1 MAHPECD
8 DPEDQANY
16 QDQPEDLDPWDAHLR
31 DREQHDREQGLGP
44 DPDQQA
50 QDTGLAQELEDASR
64 WPLLTYAP
72 PAPGPVP
79 LPRPHP
85 NGGLPM
91 PVSAKAVADERAQ
104 KREAAARAV
113 AGAAARAVAG
123 AAASRTDQEP
133 GDPQAG
139 DPQAGDP
146 RGVGWN
152 PNPRAC
158 SDEQGSQGHQ
168 QHTQDRSFDYPYTN
182 DAYFGTSDEL
192 PPVPVDP
199 PRPPRQA
206 APGQVADPPYDPP
219 PPYRS
224 PAAAGGGT
232 SRSFVYR
239 PGPERDDVTPL
250 ELGLDESDQGGS
262 VGTGIQMLAQGPQN
276 YMLDIHAHMSFFTAV
291 YRRHTAFAMEC
302 FEDEVTL
309 AFGRPVTV
317 ELVRRADMLGD
328 VFLEV
333 ALPDLGIPGGRWVD
347 AVGYVLLSRVRLVM
361 GDVVLHDQERL
372 WYDLVDRVFMPH
384 GKRRAVDAMIG
395 RGRVLATDAAHTVH
409 VPFKFLCCKNHYA
422 NQQFLPLASLSPNV
436 KLTVEITTEGLEG
449 LVHLPPGAAPPP
461 TLTTLAAKVL
471 SEQAFVDPDEK
482 RAAMHHPARLMIE
495 SFQDVDALSYTF
507 DDAGTYDLKS
517 VSLDLRELNLPVKT
531 LLLVAYDDNATQSKR
546 YFDYLDCVDRAVLL
560 IASAERFPPRAGE
573 YFSLV
578 QTYQHSSACAPD
590 NVHMYSFAL
599 DASQRQPSGTL
610 NFAPL
615 ANPTLRVDLKN
626 TGGRAVKVKAF
637 AQCLNWLT
645 VQSGSMD
652 YLFNA

>member
-1 MAHPECD
+1 MAT
-8 DPEDQANY
+8 EDSCPPTTA
-16 QDQPEDLDPWDAHLR
+16 DA
-31 DREQHDREQGLGP
+31 
-44 DPDQQA
+44 
-50 QDTGLAQELEDASR
+50 EDALEPAADGPPHPRAVAFPEAASEAGLV
-64 WPLLTYAP
+64 PLLTYP
-72 PAPGPVP
+72 PAAPGPA
-79 LPRPHP
+79 PRPHVRP
-85 NGGLPM
+85 PRPPKGA
-91 PVSAKAVADERAQ
+91 PVPFVP
-104 KREAAARAV
+104 AAGCPTTVVVQPTVPVVRY
-113 AGAAARAVAG
+113 
-123 AAASRTDQEP
+123 TD
-133 GDPQAG
+133 
-139 DPQAGDP
+139 
-146 RGVGWN
+146 V
-152 PNPRAC
+152 
-158 SDEQGSQGHQ
+158 
-168 QHTQDRSFDYPYTN
+168 DYPHTN
-182 DAYFGTSDEL
+182 DTYFNISHEL
-192 PPVPVDP
+192 PPVPLDP
-199 PRPPRQA
+199 PRPR
-206 APGQVADPPYDPP
+206 PP
-219 PPYRS
+219 PPAPDPEWQRNPPPAYRYAQ
-224 PAAAGGGT
+224 PGAPGAV
-232 SRSFVYR
+232 SRTFVHR

-276 YMLDIHAHMSFFTAV
+276 YMLDIHAHMSFFRPAV

-449 LVHLPPGAAPPP
+449 LVHLPAGAAPPP

-531 LLLVAYDDNATQSKR
+531 VLLVAYDDNATQSKR